1 MATTSQSFPRLP
13 ADVNRGASV
22 DVHERVVP
30 LDEIVPVGR
39 ANSVLDLVGNTP
51 LLEVTR
57 LTAGLIPAGVRIFA
71 KLEGFN
77 PGGSVKDRPA
87 KKMLEVG
94 IAEGKLKPGKVIL
107 DSTSGNT
114 GIALAMLGATL
125 GYPVELVMPSNVS
138 RERKKIVEAYGAK
151 IHFSDPMEGSDGA
164 IVMCRKLIAQN
175 PERYFKPDQY
185 NNEANSLAHFETTGP
200 EIWRQTRGQVT
211 HFVAAIGTG
220 GTIMGTG
227 RFLKSKNRAI
237 KVIAVEPD
245 DAMHGLEGL
254 KHMASSIVPGIYH
267 EKELDDKIQVGTEE
281 AYEMVYALG
290 QTEGILVGQSSGAA
304 MIAALKARAIDSRRH
319 DSHHVR
325 RLRRQIP
332 LDEFVDRMAGMASR
346 APATS
351 YRQVAEEVT
360 AKWNVSTNATT

>member
-1 MATTSQSFPRLP
+1 MATTFQSSPRLP
-13 ADVNRGASV
+13 ADANRSPAAAPGR
-22 DVHERVVP
+22 EVVP
-30 LDEIVPVGR
+30 VAR
-39 ANSVLDLVGNTP
+39 ARSVLDLIGNTP
-51 LLEVTR
+51 LLQITR
-57 LTAGLIPAGVRIFA
+57 LTEGLLNPGVRIFA

-77 PGGSVKDRPA
+77 PGSSIKDRAA
-87 KKMLEVG
+87 KSMIEVG

-138 RERKKIVEAYGAK
+138 RERKKIIEAYGAK
-151 IHFSDPMEGSDGA
+151 IHFSDSMEGSDGA
-164 IVMCRKLIAQN
+164 IIMCRELIAKN

-185 NNEANSLAHFETTGP
+185 NNEANSLAPFQTTGP
-200 EIWRQTRGQVT
+200 EIWRQTRGEVT

-227 RFLKSKNRAI
+227 RFLKSKNRSV

-254 KHMASSIVPGIYH
+254 KHMASSIVPGIFH
-267 EKELDDKIQVGTEE
+267 ADELDDKIPVGTEE
-281 AYEMVYALG
+281 AYDMVYALG

-304 MIAALKARAIDSRRH
+304 MIAALKVAQSIREGTVVTIFPDFGDKYLSTNLWIGWQEWSPARLQQFR
-319 DSHHVR
+319 
-325 RLRRQIP
+325 
-332 LDEFVDRMAGMASR
+332 
-346 APATS
+346 
-351 YRQVAEEVT
+351 
-360 AKWNVSTNATT
+360 AKWKKKK

>member
-13 ADVNRGASV
+13 ADADLGAA
-22 DVHERVVP
+22 VHVRERVVP
-30 LDEIVPVGR
+30 LSEIVPVGR
-39 ANSVLDLVGNTP
+39 ANSTLDLVGNTP
-51 LLEVTR
+51 LLELKR

-94 IAEGKLKPGKVIL
+94 TAQGKLKPGKVIL

-125 GYPVELVMPSNVS
+125 GYLVELVMPSNVS

-164 IVMCRKLIAQN
+164 ILLCRKLIAQD
-175 PERYFKPDQY
+175 PARYFKPDQY
-185 NNEANSLAHFETTGP
+185 NNEANALAHFETTGP

-220 GTIMGTG
+220 GTVMGTG
-227 RFLKSKNRAI
+227 RFLKSKNSAI

-267 EKELDDKIQVGTEE
+267 EKELDDKIPVGTEE

-304 MIAALKARAIDSRRH
+304 MIAALKLAQSIRDGTIVTVFCDFGDKYLSTNLWIGWQEWRRE
-319 DSHHVR
+319 
-325 RLRRQIP
+325 RLQ
-332 LDEFVDRMAGMASR
+332 
-346 APATS
+346 
-351 YRQVAEEVT
+351 QVV
-360 AKWNVSTNATT
+360 AKWQGKEK